1 MNKTVSNFL
10 IGFLAGAAVGAVAGI
25 LLAPDKGSKTRQDLR
40 NKVKDI
46 SDDLGLG
53 ISDLIDELA
62 TEPNVKPGKK
72 RNVKRET

>member
-40 NKVKDI
+40 NKVKDL

-62 TEPNVKPGKK
+62 TEPDVKPRKK
-72 RNVKRET
+72 RNVKPEA